1 MLLSQ
6 EEQDKLKLNI
16 KENNEKEE
24 NNKIGFNEPIPK
36 TNFCNLCQRRFD
48 DYLVHIETMI
58 HKNNISQNPVLIS
71 RIQNAFKRVNQFW
84 NSKNKNK
91 NKNKIVDNNKNTGN
105 SISSLSSS
113 QSFNS
118 VLKSKHSNYIKKAK
132 NYSIDKV
139 TQFNIYKE
147 NTINENQN
155 KNNNFKKHT
164 QLIKNI
170 EIGKKEFNN
179 IDSIFDSYN
188 KNSINLLMK
197 KRKENI
203 FTENDGN
210 NKNEKDYF
218 PDLCISK
225 NKKLI
230 KDVNIYFK

>member
-36 TNFCNLCQRRFD
+36 TNYCNLCQRRFD
-48 DYLVHIETMI
+48 DYLVHIETMN

-71 RIQNAFKRVNQFW
+71 RIQNAFQRINLFW

-91 NKNKIVDNNKNTGN
+91 NKIGDSNKNTGN

-118 VLKSKHSNYIKKAK
+118 VLKSKQSNYIKKAK

-139 TQFNIYKE
+139 TQFNIYKK

-170 EIGKKEFNN
+170 EIGKKKFNN
-179 IDSIFDSYN
+179 TDSIFEPNN
-188 KNSINLLMK
+188 KNPINLLMK

-203 FTENDGN
+203 CTENDGN

-225 NKKLI
+225 SKKLI

>member
-48 DYLVHIETMI
+48 NYLVHIETMI
-58 HKNNISQNPVLIS
+58 HKNNISRNPVLIS
-71 RIQNAFKRVNQFW
+71 RIQNSFKRVNQFW
-84 NSKNKNK
+84 NAKNK
-91 NKNKIVDNNKNTGN
+91 NKNKIVDSNRNTGH
-105 SISSLSSS
+105 SLSSLSSS

-118 VLKSKHSNYIKKAK
+118 VLKSKSNNNIKITK

-139 TQFNIYKE
+139 TQFNIYNE
-147 NTINENQN
+147 NTINENQD
-155 KNNNFKKHT
+155 KNNKFKKHT

-170 EIGKKEFNN
+170 EIGKKEINN
-179 IDSIFDSYN
+179 TDSIFDLYN

-210 NKNEKDYF
+210 TKNEKDYF

-230 KDVNIYFK
+230 RDVNIYFK

>member
-71 RIQNAFKRVNQFW
+71 RIQNSFKRVNQFW

-91 NKNKIVDNNKNTGN
+91 NKIADSNKNTGN

-118 VLKSKHSNYIKKAK
+118 VLKSKQSNIIKKAK
-132 NYSIDKV
+132 NYCIDKV

-164 QLIKNI
+164 QLLKNI

-179 IDSIFDSYN
+179 IDSLFDSYN

-218 PDLCISK
+218 TDFCISK

-230 KDVNIYFK
+230 RDVNIYFK

>member
-91 NKNKIVDNNKNTGN
+91 NKIVDNNKNTGN

-118 VLKSKHSNYIKKAK
+118 VLKSKQSNYIKKAK

-147 NTINENQN
+147 NAINENQN

-170 EIGKKEFNN
+170 EIGKKEFNK

-197 KRKENI
+197 KGKKISLQKMMEITKMKKII
-203 FTENDGN
+203 FLIYVLVKI
-210 NKNEKDYF
+210 KN
-218 PDLCISK
+218 
-225 NKKLI
+225 
-230 KDVNIYFK
+230 

>member
-91 NKNKIVDNNKNTGN
+91 NKIVDCNKNTGN

-118 VLKSKHSNYIKKAK
+118 VLKSKQSNIIKKAK

-179 IDSIFDSYN
+179 IDSLFDSYN

-203 FTENDGN
+203 FIENDGN

-230 KDVNIYFK
+230 RDVNIYFK

>member
-1 MLLSQ
+1 M
-6 EEQDKLKLNI
+6 N
-16 KENNEKEE
+16 
-24 NNKIGFNEPIPK
+24 
-36 TNFCNLCQRRFD
+36 
-48 DYLVHIETMI
+48 Y
-58 HKNNISQNPVLIS
+58 
-71 RIQNAFKRVNQFW
+71 NAFKRVNQFW
-84 NSKNKNK
+84 NTKNK
-91 NKNKIVDNNKNTGN
+91 NKNKIVDSNKNTGN

-118 VLKSKHSNYIKKAK
+118 VLKLKQSNYIKKAK

>member
-58 HKNNISQNPVLIS
+58 HKNNISQNPALIS

-91 NKNKIVDNNKNTGN
+91 NKIVDSNKNTGN

-118 VLKSKHSNYIKKAK
+118 VLKSKQSNYIKKAK

-179 IDSIFDSYN
+179 IDSIFNSYN

-203 FTENDGN
+203 FTENDRN
-210 NKNEKDYF
+210 NKIEKDYF